1 MAKTRRAT
9 RTKKRKRQNQPVAS
23 VASESSSIGSS
34 TPHKSKIIQA
44 GTRLVN
50 SAVDSALDNFWPI
63 VGGFIWS
70 AVVTAFVAI
79 ILYFRA
85 PQSEWLRTVLKYG
98 LAYLGGFLT
107 FAFLLVLLALL
118 GVRRRKSKLRKQS
131 RLQEHVST
139 EKGPLD
145 YRAELKP
152 TIKNFQRITRRIG
165 KVLGRVA
172 SRAGKIAKWIA
183 FLDRISPALSR
194 RSANKGAAVL
204 NRHTQTME
212 GLAINLEAS
221 TEAFIEVAIGCL
233 KSTPAASTGN
243 KTRLLAVEDSL
254 NVMDSMTVSVIDT
267 LNTFRGAA
275 IGIHGTSTMDL
286 NTSLNLL
293 AAVTDELLRIMKSM
307 QARMASELRP
317 PLQRK
322 LSS

>member
-1 MAKTRRAT
+1 MDLCEWLR
-9 RTKKRKRQNQPVAS
+9 PVAQRELKS
-23 VASESSSIGSS
+23 GSAKISPLLPLPLSRLLLALLRLTNAKSSKPERDSF
-34 TPHKSKIIQA
+34 
-44 GTRLVN
+44 N

-204 NRHTQTME
+204 
-212 GLAINLEAS
+212 
-221 TEAFIEVAIGCL
+221 
-233 KSTPAASTGN
+233 
-243 KTRLLAVEDSL
+243 
-254 NVMDSMTVSVIDT
+254 
-267 LNTFRGAA
+267 
-275 IGIHGTSTMDL
+275 
-286 NTSLNLL
+286 
-293 AAVTDELLRIMKSM
+293 
-307 QARMASELRP
+307 
-317 PLQRK
+317 
-322 LSS
+322 

>member
-70 AVVTAFVAI
+70 AVVT
-79 ILYFRA
+79 
-85 PQSEWLRTVLKYG
+85 LRTVLKYG